1 MTKIGEIE
9 RMAQNRIVNL
19 FVEDL
24 DYVYLGNW
32 EKRENKKPIEDDILK
47 ANLIERG
54 LSSPEKWTVIL

>member
-1 MTKIGEIE
+1 VTKIGEIE